1 MINYIKPAETLPLRS
16 AVLRNNLP
24 VDQCTFPTDD
34 QGFHLGYFLDEKLI
48 VIATFFEEDYAE
60 LGAGGFRLRGMATD
74 KSYAGKGYGS
84 ALIKFAIDELKN
96 KGAAYIWCNARRTA
110 VGFYTKLNFV
120 TISEEFDVPGIG
132 PHFNMSL
139 QLNKI

>member
-1 MINYIKPAETLPLRS
+1 MINYIKAEETLPLRS

-24 VDQCTFPTDD
+24 LDQCKFPTDD
-34 QGFHLGYFLDEKLI
+34 QGFHLGYFLDDELI

-60 LGAGGFRLRGMATD
+60 LGIGGFRLRGMATA
-74 KSYAGKGYGS
+74 KAYAGKGYGS

-96 KGAAYIWCNARRTA
+96 KGAAYIWCNARRIA
-110 VGFYTKLNFV
+110 VGFYSKLNFRI
-120 TISEEFDVPGIG
+120 ISEEFEVPGIG